1 MSIPFLNYC
10 SFSKFNFYSIFYG
23 KGGEDV
29 INKAIVAGRLV
40 KDPSLRQVANNTT
53 IATFSLAVD
62 RGVSKNG
69 ERSTDFLMCKA
80 FNKTAVNIGK
90 YCSKGSFVCITG
102 QFHSNRYEKEGKT
115 HYSTEILVENIKFL
129 PNIGGNK
136 AEKSESRSDAVWNSL
151 PDEIKDKVA
160 QNLIVKGTEQLIQST
175 AEERWN
181 SKLFGVEGREEK
193 TSSEY
198 AAQADE
204 IIKVATNNEVQKEA
218 STESEEELKEDSN
231 QTDNTSVSDV
241 TDSSTPF

>member
-1 MSIPFLNYC
+1 M
-10 SFSKFNFYSIFYG
+10 
-23 KGGEDV
+23 
-29 INKAIVAGRLV
+29 
-40 KDPSLRQVANNTT
+40 
-53 IATFSLAVD
+53 
-62 RGVSKNG
+62 
-69 ERSTDFLMCKA
+69 
-80 FNKTAVNIGK
+80 
-90 YCSKGSFVCITG
+90 
-102 QFHSNRYEKEGKT
+102 
-115 HYSTEILVENIKFL
+115 
-129 PNIGGNK
+129 
-136 AEKSESRSDAVWNSL
+136 
-151 PDEIKDKVA
+151 
-160 QNLIVKGTEQLIQST
+160 KGTEQLIQST

>member
-1 MSIPFLNYC
+1 MTA
-10 SFSKFNFYSIFYG
+10 IFQSLIFPLYFRRE
-23 KGGEDV
+23 GGEDV

-40 KDPSLRQVANNTT
+40 KDPSLRQAANNTT

-62 RGVSKNG
+62 RGISKNG

-80 FNKTAVNIGK
+80 FNKTAVNISK

-102 QFHSNRYEKEGKT
+102 QFHSNRYEKDGKT

-181 SKLFGVEGREEK
+181 SKLFGVEDGEEK
-193 TSSEY
+193 TPSEY

-204 IIKVATNNEVQKEA
+204 IIKVATNNEAQIDNT
-218 STESEEELKEDSN
+218 STEDEEEVQEDSN
-231 QTDNTSVSDV
+231 QSEDASVSDV